1 MSVASATDAF
11 LSATTGNNGDVSIS
25 DGNWQGTLPKNQA
38 SGSGS
43 NINQVYDTG
52 TNITFEGAK
61 SLIFIGGAGSNQSYN
76 VGTLGM
82 TQSGKVVVNS
92 GNSATTVTV
101 NSITGAGQLSLA
113 FEKGGTSNAGI
124 FTLTT
129 GGATFT
135 SIDTQNG
142 AGTLKIGQASTDT
155 TTIINAI
162 SGTNL
167 TVETVASS
175 GGATGTALTLANTNG
190 DATIKTLTLNADK
203 SVLNVKSAGHK
214 TTINDAVTL
223 TAGKSL
229 AINIDDTAELAI
241 TTTGLTNNDIASSI
255 TFADA
260 TGNATGGTF
269 TGAIA
274 GGTGGVA
281 IKVGTTAKA
290 AGIINGVIT
299 GSENTVTFTGTDAA
313 LTLKGNAAIKTFTAG
328 ASASNTL
335 ILDGTQTSTIK
346 TLTIGGANTAAI
358 SLKDG
363 ATLAITNLTLTAKT
377 LSLNFEGTGGI
388 YTSALTGT
396 GATALNV
403 KVADGATGTIGST
416 GALRTITDGTISFD
430 GVLSPAGTL
439 DGSTLNAN
447 IEGNSVINVG
457 KTGNKAKAIIGGN
470 VNGAAVTF
478 AGDEASL
485 ELKGT
490 TNTLASIAGSGTIEL
505 GGSSTTLNVTALNDT
520 DNLTFNLA
528 GNVAERFLVAHG
540 ARTNLQTRTLTI
552 ADHQLQGDNS
562 YVLLAT
568 TSAVDGNGAYVFDET
583 TRAYKQDGNV
593 GGSDKVVISDVTDG
607 ESPDNQISL
616 VMKDGERVTGED
628 KYVILAEVKGTNRKK
643 INFKQGTVDVST
655 GFSSV
660 NFNLE
665 NKDDLD
671 TGTTYYYTNLSSSNV
686 QDASINADFVAPT
699 TAALSAGVSVFS
711 ANLNSLSKRMGEL
724 RNDPYANGVWA
735 RVFAGEQT
743 TNFGAK
749 QSTVYSTFQAG
760 YDYKLALEDAS
771 NYIGLALSYT
781 KGAGGQVDPVMRE
794 TSELQ
799 TGFVAG
805 LTSSN
810 TDGVEVAL
818 YNSYVAN
825 SGLYS
830 DTIVKAGY
838 YMTDLTMFMQ
848 PDTYSTSNLAVAVS
862 EEIGYKVKLGESNEW
877 FITPQG
883 EVAFAYMG
891 GTEFTQ
897 NLDGEAMKSTQD
909 AVSLL
914 RARVGAAWGYDFSH
928 LAKESD
934 VKASL
939 YVGTYYTYD
948 YFIGGDTTLE
958 ATTAVSGLN
967 AKYTHNAYEGT
978 GRFVMNLGTN
988 IDIKDSTKVYVDFE
1002 KSFGGSIQTD
1012 YQVSLGVRFGFGEKV
1027 SAPKQEKKANETSL
1041 KPKELEES
1049 AE

>member
-1 MSVASATDAF
+1 MTID
-11 LSATTGNNGDVSIS
+11 
-25 DGNWQGTLPKNQA
+25 
-38 SGSGS
+38 SG
-43 NINQVYDTG
+43 
-52 TNITFEGAK
+52 
-61 SLIFIGGAGSNQSYN
+61 
-76 VGTLGM
+76 
-82 TQSGKVVVNS
+82 
-92 GNSATTVTV
+92 
-101 NSITGAGQLSLA
+101 
-113 FEKGGTSNAGI
+113 
-124 FTLTT
+124 
-129 GGATFT
+129 
-135 SIDTQNG
+135 
-142 AGTLKIGQASTDT
+142 
-155 TTIINAI
+155 
-162 SGTNL
+162 
-167 TVETVASS
+167 
-175 GGATGTALTLANTNG
+175 
-190 DATIKTLTLNADK
+190 
-203 SVLNVKSAGHK
+203 K

-241 TTTGLTNNDIASSI
+241 TTTGLTNNDTASSI

-299 GSENTVTFTGTDAA
+299 GSENTVTFAGTDAA

-346 TLTIGGANTAAI
+346 TLMINGANTAAI

-377 LSLNFEGTGGI
+377 LSLNFEGTGGT

-490 TNTLASIAGSGTIEL
+490 TNTLASISGSGTIEL
-505 GGSSTTLNVTALNDT
+505 GGSSTTLNVTALDGA

-552 ADHQLQGDNS
+552 ADHQSQGDNS

-568 TSAVDGNGAYVFDET
+568 ATKVADGNKAYASYDATTKQET
-583 TRAYKQDGNV
+583 LASA
-593 GGSDKVVISDVTDG
+593 GGSDKIVITAEGSNASKNT
-607 ESPDNQISL
+607 ISL
-616 VMKDGERVTGED
+616 VMQDGDRITDED
-628 KYVILAEVKGTNRKK
+628 RYVVLAEVSG
-643 INFKQGTVDVST
+643 S
-655 GFSSV
+655 
-660 NFNLE
+660 
-665 NKDDLD
+665 NKDNVTFNGG
-671 TGTTYYYTNLSSSNV
+671 TGGVTVAEGFATVSLGLTRETVASKDYVYTNLSSSNV
-686 QDASINADFVAPT
+686 QDVSINTDFVAPT
-699 TAALSAGVSVFS
+699 TAALSAGISLFS

-724 RNDPYANGVWA
+724 RNNPYSHGVWT
-735 RVFAGEQT
+735 RVFGGEQT

-749 QSTVYSTFQAG
+749 QSTVYSTIQAG
-760 YDYKLALEDAS
+760 YDYKLDLGDAA
-771 NYIGLALSYT
+771 NYIGVAVSYT
-781 KGAGGQVDPVMRE
+781 KGMGGQVNPTLSV
-794 TSELQ
+794 SQAPLNIP
-799 TGFVAG
+799 VAG

-810 TDGVEVAL
+810 TDGVEVAV

-830 DTIVKAGY
+830 DSIVKFGY
-838 YMTDLTMFMQ
+838 YMTDLTM
-848 PDTYSTSNLAVAVS
+848 PLINDPYSTSNLAVAVS
-862 EEIGYKVKLGESNEW
+862 EEIGYKVSLGESNEW

-883 EVAFAYMG
+883 EVAFAYIG

-897 NLDGEAMKSTQD
+897 DYGTYSLKSTQD

-934 VKASL
+934 VKASIYL
-939 YVGTYYTYD
+939 GTYYTYD
-948 YFIGGDTTLE
+948 YFIGGDTTLS
-958 ATTAVSGLN
+958 TTANGKPVD
-967 AKYTHNAYEGT
+967 YTHNAYEGT

-1002 KSFGGSIQTD
+1002 KSFGGKIQTD

>member
-1 MSVASATDAF
+1 MASVDATSAGKLT
-11 LSATTGNNGDVSIS
+11 LGD
-25 DGNWQGTLPKNQA
+25 
-38 SGSGS
+38 
-43 NINQVYDTG
+43 G
-52 TNITFEGAK
+52 TNKADATIT
-61 SLIFIGGAGSNQSYN
+61 
-76 VGTLGM
+76 
-82 TQSGKVVVNS
+82 
-92 GNSATTVTV
+92 
-101 NSITGAGQLSLA
+101 SITGDKLSVA
-113 FEKGGTSNAGI
+113 FANTTKTNTGT
-124 FTLTT
+124 LVL
-129 GGATFT
+129 
-135 SIDTQNG
+135 NG
-142 AGTLKIGQASTDT
+142 A
-155 TTIINAI
+155 
-162 SGTNL
+162 
-167 TVETVASS
+167 
-175 GGATGTALTLANTNG
+175 
-190 DATIKTLTLNADK
+190 
-203 SVLNVKSAGHK
+203 
-214 TTINDAVTL
+214 
-223 TAGKSL
+223 
-229 AINIDDTAELAI
+229 
-241 TTTGLTNNDIASSI
+241 
-255 TFADA
+255 
-260 TGNATGGTF
+260 
-269 TGAIA
+269 
-274 GGTGGVA
+274 
-281 IKVGTTAKA
+281 
-290 AGIINGVIT
+290 
-299 GSENTVTFTGTDAA
+299 
-313 LTLKGNAAIKTFTAG
+313 
-328 ASASNTL
+328 
-335 ILDGTQTSTIK
+335 
-346 TLTIGGANTAAI
+346 
-358 SLKDG
+358 
-363 ATLAITNLTLTAKT
+363 
-377 LSLNFEGTGGI
+377 
-388 YTSALTGT
+388 
-396 GATALNV
+396 
-403 KVADGATGTIGST
+403 
-416 GALRTITDGTISFD
+416 
-430 GVLSPAGTL
+430 
-439 DGSTLNAN
+439 
-447 IEGNSVINVG
+447 
-457 KTGNKAKAIIGGN
+457 
-470 VNGAAVTF
+470 
-478 AGDEASL
+478 
-485 ELKGT
+485 

-505 GGSSTTLNVTALNDT
+505 GGSSTTLNVTALDGA

-552 ADHQLQGDNS
+552 ADHQSQGDNS

-593 GGSDKVVISDVTDG
+593 GGSDKVVISDVTGG